1 MGNICSACQRDK
13 EDSKSAQPKRH
24 EKNLPISLYIEKQR
38 INYTDSVSKRYSM
51 AYLDQLE
58 DSNNDKPFKIQQTDG
73 VQEFWKK
80 NKKKIKGFNTTI
92 RPSTT
97 YQIDGRLAIK
107 YLNSNSDRFE
117 SQYYETDVQK
127 LHQAATTIQR
137 WFKCYKKAKMNFSNL
152 ISSCSNFN
160 YINRTQDSYS
170 FNTVDVTIRQS

>member
-1 MGNICSACQRDK
+1 MGNICSGCQRDK
-13 EDSKSAQPKRH
+13 EDSKSAEPYRY

-38 INYTDSVSKRYSM
+38 THYNDPVSKRYSRS
-51 AYLDQLE
+51 YFDQLE
-58 DSNNDKPFKIQQTDG
+58 DSNNEKKFKIQQTDG

-127 LHQAATTIQR
+127 LHQAAATIQR
-137 WFKCYKKAKMNFSNL
+137 WFKSYKKSKNISNL
-152 ISSCSNFN
+152 INSCSNLN
-160 YINRTQDSYS
+160 QINRTEDSYS
-170 FNTVDVTIRQS
+170 FNTVDVSVRQS